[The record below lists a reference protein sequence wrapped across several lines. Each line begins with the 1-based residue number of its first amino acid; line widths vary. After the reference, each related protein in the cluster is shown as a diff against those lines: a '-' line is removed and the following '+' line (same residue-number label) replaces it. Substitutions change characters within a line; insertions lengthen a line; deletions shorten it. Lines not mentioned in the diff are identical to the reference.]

1 MAKSKIIT
9 KIRLRHVLVGAFFSA
24 IFVISL
30 VWFLAPSLAEWGL
43 NRIAQN
49 TKAATFGAEVNR
61 LDPWETRIENIVFER
76 EEAEVSIDNLLIQYE
91 PQALALGQIHSF
103 TLRELNVNVDG
114 KKMLDHLLQ
123 EQPAE
128 KDSSEEMWLDKVCEF
143 LSDPNLKHLRILD
156 SALKLEWPDFSLP
169 INFDI
174 KGDYDQGLARTTFD
188 GDFAEFP
195 FLSEIRF
202 WDEDGNTYAGIEIE
216 FSDLNKSEKLKYPFL
231 RFTGIN
237 LGEEL
242 SVESGDLVMQGIGR
256 IDGNRITDQFMEFNG
271 SNISGNILD
280 VPFAIEKVISFVT
293 PENLGRINFQNYAN
307 LVIPE
312 IAEIKGFALGVE
324 LKDQNLTIRSS
335 IQEIKASDSF
345 GAIKITG
352 MSFPVVDLDLSD
364 LEKLPINQPH
374 DLFFD
379 SVQIEEGTISLDK
392 GKLNL
397 LWNKELNLLRTQV
410 FPLDATLVDL
420 NIRLIGLSYN
430 GLMEISDPFP
440 SDFDHIFSCEKAFLG
455 EDSLVENLT
464 LSFRPLDP
472 QKVLINNMTAK
483 LSGILTDISPAN
495 CTLSILEEMN
505 GYKIDFNNTD
515 IRLGRDKI
523 VLEGLNGSILVK
535 SFDPLVTAEK
545 NILSFR
551 KLTTDELELED
562 GNFSLSVNNEG
573 EFVVSDLFLRIFDG
587 TMEMESAKWKLYTDY
602 IKVESML
609 DEVSGQQIVDFFEG
623 LDVQIDGNFS
633 GMVSFSNYDGIWDF
647 GTGFLQLNPSDK
659 ANIKFNQGDLI
670 YGGIDPTDPQAKNLK
685 LTAWAMED
693 LEVDGMRVNFKVLE
707 NERQVIISINGV
719 RETKDQK
726 VDLDYRPRFLG
737 GLQDLLQWKENLN
750 IPDN

>member
-1 MAKSKIIT
+1 MSKRKIIT
-9 KIRLRHVLVGAFFSA
+9 KIRLRHVLLGTFFSG

-30 VWFLAPSLAEWGL
+30 VWYLAPSLAEWGL

-61 LDPWETRIENIVFER
+61 LNPWETRIEKIVFER

-103 TLRELNVNVDG
+103 TLRELDVNVDG

-123 EQPAE
+123 EQHAE
-128 KDSSEEMWLDKVCEF
+128 QDSSEEMWLDKVGEF

-280 VPFAIEKVISFVT
+280 VPFAIKKIISFVT
-293 PENLGRINFQNYAN
+293 PENLGKINFQNYAN

-312 IAEIKGFALGVE
+312 IAEIRGFALGVE

-352 MSFPVVDLDLSD
+352 MSFPIVDLDLSD

-623 LDVQIDGNFS
+623 LDVRIDGNFS

-659 ANIKFNQGDLI
+659 ANIKFNQGNLI
-670 YGGIDPTDPQAKNLK
+670 YSGIDPTDPQAKNLK

>member
-61 LDPWETRIENIVFER
+61 LNPWETRIEKIVFER

-103 TLRELNVNVDG
+103 TLRELDVNVDG

-123 EQPAE
+123 EQHAE
-128 KDSSEEMWLDKVCEF
+128 QDSSEEMWLNKVGEF

-169 INFDI
+169 INFDV

-231 RFTGIN
+231 RFTGVN

-256 IDGNRITDQFMEFNG
+256 IDGNNITDQFMEFNG

-335 IQEIKASDSF
+335 IQEIKVLDSF

-379 SVQIEEGTISLDK
+379 SVQIEEGAISLDK

-464 LSFRPLDP
+464 LSFRPLGP

-483 LSGILTDISPAN
+483 LSGIFTDISPAN

-515 IRLGRDKI
+515 IRLGREKV

-551 KLTTDELELED
+551 KLTTNELELED

-609 DEVSGQQIVDFFEG
+609 DEVSGQQIVDFFER

-670 YGGIDPTDPQAKNLK
+670 YSGIDPTDPQAKNLK

-750 IPDN
+750 IPR

>member
-9 KIRLRHVLVGAFFSA
+9 KIRLRYVLLGAFFSG
-24 IFVISL
+24 IIVISL
-30 VWFLAPSLAEWGL
+30 VWFMAPSLAEWGL
-43 NRIAQN
+43 NRISQN
-49 TKAATFGAEVNR
+49 TKATTFGAEVNR

-76 EEAEVSIDNLLIQYE
+76 EEAEVSIDSLLLQYE
-91 PQALALGQIHSF
+91 PQSLAVGQIHSF
-103 TLRELNVNVDG
+103 TLRELDVNIDG
-114 KKMLDHLLQ
+114 KKMLDQLLK
-123 EQPAE
+123 EQGTE
-128 KDSSEEMWLDKVCEF
+128 QDSSEGMWLEKVGEF
-143 LSDPNLKHLRILD
+143 LSDPKLKFLRVLD
-156 SALKLEWPDFSLP
+156 SVLKIEWPDFSMPL
-169 INFDI
+169 NFDI

-188 GDFAEFP
+188 GNFAEFP

-202 WDEDGNTYAGIEIE
+202 WDEDGNTYGDIEIA
-216 FSDLNKSEKLKYPFL
+216 FTDLNKSEKLKYPFL
-231 RFTGIN
+231 RFTGID
-237 LGEEL
+237 LDEVL

-256 IDGNRITDQFMEFNG
+256 IDGNRITDLFMEFNG
-271 SNISGNILD
+271 SNITGNIID
-280 VPFAIEKVISFVT
+280 MPFAIEKVISFVT
-293 PENLGRINFQNYAN
+293 PENLEEINIQNYAN
-307 LVIPE
+307 VAFPD
-312 IAEIKGFALGVE
+312 IAEIKGFTLGVG
-324 LKDQNLTIRSS
+324 LKDQNLTVRPS
-335 IQEIKASDSF
+335 IQEIKTSDTL
-345 GAIKITG
+345 GAIRITG
-352 MSFPVVDLDLSD
+352 MSFPVFDLDLSN
-364 LEKLPINQPH
+364 LENLPINQPH

-379 SVQIEEGTISLDK
+379 SVQIEDGMISLDK

-397 LWNKELNLLRTQV
+397 LWNQELNLLRTQIY
-410 FPLDATLVDL
+410 PLDATLVDL

-430 GLMEISDPFP
+430 GLLELSEPLP
-440 SDFDHIFSCEKAFLG
+440 SDFNHIFSCEKAFLG
-455 EDSLVENLT
+455 EDSLIENLT
-464 LSFRPLDP
+464 LSFRPLGP

-515 IRLGRDKI
+515 IRLGREKV

-551 KLTTDELELED
+551 KLTSDGLELED

-573 EFVVSDLFLRIFDG
+573 EFVVSDLFVRIFDG
-587 TMEMESAKWKLYTDY
+587 TMEMDSAKWKLYTDY
-602 IKVESML
+602 IKAESML
-609 DEVSGQQIVDFFEG
+609 NEVSGQQIIDFFEG
-623 LDVQIDGNFS
+623 LDVHIDGNFS
-633 GMVSFSNYDGIWDF
+633 GMVSFSNYDGVWDF
-647 GTGFLQLNPSDK
+647 GTGFLQLNPSDE

-670 YGGIDPTDPQAKNLK
+670 YGGIDSTDPQAKNLK
-685 LTAWAMED
+685 LTAWALED

-750 IPDN
+750 IPR

>member
-1 MAKSKIIT
+1 
-9 KIRLRHVLVGAFFSA
+9 
-24 IFVISL
+24 
-30 VWFLAPSLAEWGL
+30 
-43 NRIAQN
+43 
-49 TKAATFGAEVNR
+49 
-61 LDPWETRIENIVFER
+61 
-76 EEAEVSIDNLLIQYE
+76 
-91 PQALALGQIHSF
+91 
-103 TLRELNVNVDG
+103 
-114 KKMLDHLLQ
+114 
-123 EQPAE
+123 
-128 KDSSEEMWLDKVCEF
+128 
-143 LSDPNLKHLRILD
+143 
-156 SALKLEWPDFSLP
+156 
-169 INFDI
+169 
-174 KGDYDQGLARTTFD
+174 
-188 GDFAEFP
+188 
-195 FLSEIRF
+195 
-202 WDEDGNTYAGIEIE
+202 
-216 FSDLNKSEKLKYPFL
+216 
-231 RFTGIN
+231 
-237 LGEEL
+237 
-242 SVESGDLVMQGIGR
+242 
-256 IDGNRITDQFMEFNG
+256 MEFNG

-280 VPFAIEKVISFVT
+280 VPFAIKKIISFVT

-324 LKDQNLTIRSS
+324 LKDQYLTIRSS

-352 MSFPVVDLDLSD
+352 MSFPIVDLDLSD

-379 SVQIEEGTISLDK
+379 SVQIEEGAISLDK

-464 LSFRPLDP
+464 LSFRPLGP

-670 YGGIDPTDPQAKNLK
+670 YSGIDPTDPQAKNLK

>member
-9 KIRLRHVLVGAFFSA
+9 KIRLWHVLLGAFLSG
-24 IFVISL
+24 IIVISL
-30 VWFLAPSLAEWGL
+30 VWFMAPSLAEWGL
-43 NRIAQN
+43 NRISQN
-49 TKAATFGAEVNR
+49 TKATTFGAEVNR

-76 EEAEVSIDNLLIQYE
+76 EEAEVSIDSLLLQYE
-91 PQALALGQIHSF
+91 PQSLAVGQIHSF
-103 TLRELNVNVDG
+103 TLRELDVNVDG

-123 EQPAE
+123 EQVKE
-128 KDSSEEMWLDKVCEF
+128 QDSSEGMWLEKVGEF
-143 LSDPNLKHLRILD
+143 LSDPKLKFLRILD
-156 SALKLEWPDFSLP
+156 SVLKIEWPDFSMPL
-169 INFDI
+169 NFDI

-188 GDFAEFP
+188 GNFAEFP

-202 WDEDGNTYAGIEIE
+202 WDEDGNTYGDIEIA
-216 FSDLNKSEKLKYPFL
+216 FTDLNKSEKLKYPFL
-231 RFTGIN
+231 RFTGID
-237 LGEEL
+237 LGEVL

-256 IDGNRITDQFMEFNG
+256 IDGNRITDLFMEFNG
-271 SNISGNILD
+271 SNITGNIID
-280 VPFAIEKVISFVT
+280 MPFAIEKVISFVT
-293 PENLGRINFQNYAN
+293 PENLEEITIQNYAN
-307 LVIPE
+307 VAFPD
-312 IAEIKGFALGVE
+312 IAEIKGFTLGVG
-324 LKDQNLTIRSS
+324 LKDQNLTVRPS
-335 IQEIKASDSF
+335 IQEIKTSDTL
-345 GAIKITG
+345 GAIRITG
-352 MSFPVVDLDLSD
+352 MSFPVFDLDLSN
-364 LEKLPINQPH
+364 LENLPINQPH

-379 SVQIEEGTISLDK
+379 SVQIEEGTISLDR

-397 LWNKELNLLRTQV
+397 LWNEELNLLRTQV
-410 FPLDATLVDL
+410 FPLNATLVDL

-430 GLMEISDPFP
+430 GLLDMSSPYS
-440 SDFDHIFSCEKAFLG
+440 SDFNHIFSCEKAFLG

-464 LSFRPLDP
+464 LSFKPLGP

-483 LSGILTDISPAN
+483 LSGIFTDISPAN

-515 IRLGRDKI
+515 IRLGKEKV
-523 VLEGLNGSILVK
+523 VLEGLNGSIVVE

-551 KLTTDELELED
+551 KLTSDGLELED
-562 GNFSLSVNNEG
+562 GNFSLSVNDEG
-573 EFVVSDLFLRIFDG
+573 EFVVSDLFVRIFDG
-587 TMEMESAKWKLYTDY
+587 TMEMDSAKWKLYTDY

-647 GTGFLQLNPSDK
+647 GTGFLQLNPSDE
-659 ANIKFNQGDLI
+659 ANIKFNQGELI
-670 YGGIDPTDPQAKNLK
+670 YSGIDPTDPQAKNLK
-685 LTAWAMED
+685 LTAWALED

-750 IPDN
+750 IPR